1 MCQGYGAFLCIGH
14 RARRGLFRAGPLQES
29 MHGQGAVE
37 HPRRARGEHVAA
49 RLAPLALNFDAAAVF
64 LRRAVVLADVL
75 EQA

>member
-1 MCQGYGAFLCIGH
+1 
-14 RARRGLFRAGPLQES
+14 

-37 HPRRARGEHVAA
+37 HARRALGEHVAA

-64 LRRAVVLADVL
+64 LQRAVVLADVL